1 MTLIILQS
9 LRRIRLKV
17 FLEQSANLSY
27 LGLSIAILFFGG
39 KIWSLLLTQLFVSL
53 FFLPISLVT
62 LFIIARKHSLPG
74 IRETLR
80 IPFSESRQYLAQG
93 LIITVD
99 KMIGNFFPQGI
110 FFIFSLIVPASS
122 VGIAKIAV
130 QLANIPRSI
139 LLPQA
144 GDLSTAAFGRMM
156 SQGTQVVR
164 QNAAKLI
171 KHALAFH
178 ALLTLGAAVAFPP
191 IIYWFYGAE
200 YWSAIPM
207 TLWLLCIMLM
217 NSFYIANSSILRLYR
232 RTQYSIMAGVLNWS
246 IMIPCLFLFV
256 RFLSPST
263 AFLLTYT
270 IGITTPLLLTLY
282 IFLRLLK
289 RQERA
294 I

>member
-1 MTLIILQS
+1 
-9 LRRIRLKV
+9 
-17 FLEQSANLSY
+17 
-27 LGLSIAILFFGG
+27 
-39 KIWSLLLTQLFVSL
+39 VSL
-53 FFLPISLVT
+53 FFLPISLIT
-62 LFIIARKHSLPG
+62 LFIIAKKHSLPG

-80 IPFSESRQYLAQG
+80 IPFSESRHYLAQG
-93 LIITVD
+93 LIITID

-110 FFIFSLIVPASS
+110 FFIFSLIVPASN

-178 ALLTLGAAVAFPP
+178 ALLTLGAVITFPP
-191 IIYWFYGAE
+191 IIFWFYGAG
-200 YWSAIPM
+200 YIDAIPM
-207 TLWLLCIMLM
+207 TLWLLLILIL
-217 NSFYIANSSILRLYR
+217 NSFCIANSSLLRLYR
-232 RTQYSIMAGVLNWS
+232 RMLYSIAGGILNW
-246 IMIPCLFLFV
+246 ILMIPALFLFV
-256 RFLSPST
+256 RVFSAST
-263 AFLLTYT
+263 AFVLTYA

-282 IFLRLLK
+282 IFTRLLR
-289 RQERA
+289 RQEVTLKS
-294 I
+294 